1 MTGNE
6 KPGDAKADVARE
18 KFKANDQAL
27 DASITKLEVRA
38 TMKSAGEEE
47 LSGVIEERTL
57 ELQRQKAAASTS
69 PPVSG
74 YSKDAIWFIRS
85 VRGWPQAVVGLGLLA
100 FLAFLA
106 WLKWGR

>member
-18 KFKANDQAL
+18 KFNANDQAL
-27 DASITKLEVRA
+27 DAAITTVEVRA
-38 TMKSAGEEE
+38 KMRSAGEDEI
-47 LSGVIEERTL
+47 SSVIEQRVL
-57 ELQRQKAAASTS
+57 EEQRRKASNP

-106 WLKWGR
+106 WLKWH

>member
-18 KFKANDQAL
+18 KFRANDNEL
-27 DASITKLEVRA
+27 DVAITKVEFRA
-38 TMKSAGEEE
+38 DMRSAGEEE
-47 LSGVIEERTL
+47 ISAVIEQRTL
-57 ELQRQKAAASTS
+57 EAQRKKVSS
-69 PPVSG
+69 VPPGNS

-85 VRGWPQAVVGLGLLA
+85 VRGWPQAVTGLGLLA

-106 WLKWGR
+106 WLKWGH